1 MPMNYGSDAALQ
13 EYTARQVKGVG
24 EVMMSPTDSSG
35 KPWKGLK
42 RSRLFRGGSEALRIK
57 MESPWTRGKRG
68 KDYDQGAL
76 ASGLAKGLRLFGRQS
91 QAEWIDRLTAT
102 RKPDKAAKE
111 TDKKVS
117 KTQEIVQTQQGVL
130 MRIDAK
136 VNAIHGMV
144 QAQGGLINDIHSMLT
159 PKDMGKGEKSSM
171 SIVDA
176 QGNPMTSLSKKSIAE
191 EIAEEITTLQSKEEL
206 IRTKKAQLMLKKQA
220 VTGGPYMDPSEGADP
235 ITVLANEVRKLRE
248 QVEKGGE
255 EPPDDGE
262 GWISKV
268 LKFFATV
275 GKNFLP
281 FLKSFGMILGRMGG
295 IGLAAWLGYELGKWL
310 NEKFKISE
318 RIVDAVFAIKEWWE
332 GLDIRGMFTEM
343 RESLVETWTNFK
355 DNMFDK
361 FYEIK
366 DFIAQKIIDLRVWIH
381 DINPFTNEDE
391 TEKFRQSLQADLDET
406 KAARLKER
414 QQRENEKQREKYTAK
429 LGESTSLSSLQQ
441 QKVDLESAIDRTED
455 PKMRAFLLEQRRMTL
470 EAMEKRAPGSA
481 GNYRRPTGGGVTGN
495 FTMLDKKKLP
505 MPDKTLQ
512 DVITDAAKKVG
523 VDQGLMLAMARQ
535 ESSFNP
541 KAEASTSSAKG
552 LYQFI
557 DSTWGDM
564 LRKYGGQYPELG
576 AGPMDPVASATA
588 GALFIK
594 ENAEILKK
602 AGIPLNASNLYTAH
616 FLGAGGARTL
626 LSAPADAIAA
636 DLLPAAAK
644 ANQGIFYDKHGRA
657 RTVSEVEGLMY
668 DKIGKYA
675 DAYTAALGVDAS
687 KTSVMAGT
695 PGQRIN
701 GVGVDMDSREV
712 QQGQRGGAGGVV
724 VTPAVMSHTN
734 TVEKAPPQMGAP
746 KANPAT
752 SDPSLQNAAYADQSF
767 PMPA

>member
-1 MPMNYGSDAALQ
+1 MALNYGSDAALQ
-13 EYTARQVKGVG
+13 EYTARRVRGPG
-24 EVMMSPTDSSG
+24 EVMMQGGSIPG
-35 KPWKGLK
+35 
-42 RSRLFRGGSEALRIK
+42 RLWRGGKEALRIK
-57 MESPWTRGKRG
+57 MESPWQKGKRG
-68 KDYDQGAL
+68 EDYDQSKV
-76 ASGLAKGLRLFGRQS
+76 ASGLAKTLRLFGRAS

-102 RKPDKAAKE
+102 RKPEKAAKE
-111 TDKKVS
+111 TDKKVA
-117 KTQEIVQTQQGVL
+117 KTQQIVQTQQGVL

-159 PKDMGKGEKSSM
+159 PKDMSKTDKSAV

-235 ITVLANEVRKLRE
+235 ITVLANEIRKLRE
-248 QVEKGGE
+248 EVKKGGE

-275 GKNFLP
+275 GKTFLP
-281 FLKSFGMILGRMGG
+281 FLKSFGMLLGRIGG

-318 RIVDAVFAIKEWWE
+318 RIVDAIFAIKEWWE

-343 RESLVETWTNFK
+343 KESLIQTWADFK
-355 DNMFDK
+355 ADMVDK
-361 FYEIK
+361 FYAIK
-366 DFIAQKIIDLRVWIH
+366 DMFNQKLLDMKVWIY
-381 DINPFTNEDE
+381 DIIPGHNAEE
-391 TEKFRQSLQADLDET
+391 TEAYRQKLQAELDSEIN
-406 KAARLKER
+406 ARERMRKEER
-414 QQRENEKQREKYTAK
+414 TARQREKYTAK
-429 LGESTSLSSLQQ
+429 LGDTNSLASLQQ
-441 QKVDLESAIDRTED
+441 QKVDLEAAIDRAED
-455 PKMRAFLLEQRRMTL
+455 PEFKKFLIEQRRQTL
-470 EAMEKRAPGSA
+470 EAMEKKAPGSA
-481 GNYRRPTGGGVTGN
+481 GGYRRPVGGGTVTPISR
-495 FTMLDKKKLP
+495 KALP

-541 KAEASTSSAKG
+541 SAEASTSSAKG

-564 LRKYGGQYPELG
+564 LQKYGGQYPELG

-594 ENAEILKK
+594 ENAEVLKK
-602 AGIPLNASNLYTAH
+602 AGIALTAANLYTAH

-636 DLLPAAAK
+636 DMLPAAAK

-657 RTVSEVEGLMY
+657 RTVAEVEGLMY
-668 DKIGKYA
+668 DKIGRYA
-675 DAYTAALGVDAS
+675 DAYTAALGLDAS
-687 KTSVMAGT
+687 KSSVMAGT
-695 PGQRIN
+695 PGQRIS
-701 GVGVDMDSREV
+701 GVGVDTDSREV
-712 QQGQRGGAGGVV
+712 AAAHRGSGGGEPQVV
-724 VTPAVMSHTN
+724 IAKAQTVHTR
-734 TVEKAPPQMGAP
+734 EKAPAAITQP
-746 KANPAT
+746 KPSAYTSESAVVGPA
-752 SDPSLQNAAYADQSF
+752 SRDASLPTVA
-767 PMPA
+767 